1 MNKIIP
7 VIFLL
12 LLVSSSFYFLNNFLN
27 QQLSVKPEEESGDNQ
42 EMTIEELKIS
52 AEVET
57 EVLEEGTGEG
67 AENGNSLKVHYT
79 GTLEDGTKFDSSL
92 DRGDPFVFTLGAGQ
106 VIRGWDQ
113 GLLGARVG
121 EKRKLTIP
129 SELAYGE
136 AGAANGKIPP
146 NATLIFEIEILEI
159 NK

>member
-12 LLVSSSFYFLNNFLN
+12 LLISSSFYLLNNFLN
-27 QQLSVKPEEESGDNQ
+27 QQLSVKLEEESGDGQ
-42 EMTIEELKIS
+42 EIATEELKM
-52 AEVET
+52 VET
-57 EVLEEGTGEG
+57 ETLEEGTGEG

-92 DRGDPFVFTLGAGQ
+92 DRGDPFVFTLGVGQ
-106 VIRGWDQ
+106 VIKGWDQ

-136 AGAANGKIPP
+136 AGAASGKIPP
-146 NATLIFEIEILEI
+146 NATLIFEIEVLEI